1 VTLVWSSCEYRCCV
15 FCVIEVETNSMPQNS
30 ALNMKLTELF
40 VFKKK
45 KKTPVFSVGKVHT
58 VANAQKISEKRG

>member
-1 VTLVWSSCEYRCCV
+1 
-15 FCVIEVETNSMPQNS
+15 MPQNS

-40 VFKKK
+40 VFLKK